1 MTLEE
6 RVRAWSYRRQGLG
19 RTGSDDLLANVAN
32 TVAVFASQPSAILTL
47 AARAP
52 QADPAAF
59 ARSRRTASPFGSRPC
74 AARRT
79 LWTMGYAR
87 GGRVRIV
94 RSDDEARLFANNAD
108 GMGAVLR
115 GGLAIAARWL
125 RFRGSRME
133 VDLDLFVD
141 PPAAPRPAPVAAPRA
156 ALRPT
161 IRPTIEDRL
170 AEIATLLGA
179 SGFDVVEGPPR
190 GRRLA

>member
-1 MTLEE
+1 M
-6 RVRAWSYRRQGLG
+6 R
-19 RTGSDDLLANVAN
+19 GS
-32 TVAVFASQPSAILTL
+32 
-47 AARAP
+47 
-52 QADPAAF
+52 
-59 ARSRRTASPFGSRPC
+59 
-74 AARRT
+74 
-79 LWTMGYAR
+79 
-87 GGRVRIV
+87 
-94 RSDDEARLFANNAD
+94 
-108 GMGAVLR
+108 
-115 GGLAIAARWL
+115 LAIAAWWL

-141 PPAAPRPAPVAAPRA
+141 PPAAPRPAPVA

>member
-1 MTLEE
+1 M
-6 RVRAWSYRRQGLG
+6 R
-19 RTGSDDLLANVAN
+19 GS
-32 TVAVFASQPSAILTL
+32 
-47 AARAP
+47 
-52 QADPAAF
+52 
-59 ARSRRTASPFGSRPC
+59 
-74 AARRT
+74 
-79 LWTMGYAR
+79 
-87 GGRVRIV
+87 
-94 RSDDEARLFANNAD
+94 
-108 GMGAVLR
+108 
-115 GGLAIAARWL
+115 LAIAAWWL